1 MRFEKGNK
9 AATKRS
15 KNAVAEIIRQRLET
29 DGEHLTDS
37 QFTTLVTRYNT
48 LSTRKQRRFRKQQT
62 EAKEVSANDYQW
74 LTPEQNEIHRAVMQ
88 IEAEEHAKGIVHRR
102 YSDGSTE

>member
-1 MRFEKGNK
+1 MFTKGNQAGAIRRK
-9 AATKRS
+9 ESIAK
-15 KNAVAEIIRQRLET
+15 IIAQRIEK
-29 DGEHLTDS
+29 DGDS
-37 QFTTLVTRYNT
+37 LSGSQLATLVSGFKT
-48 LSTRKQRRFRKQQT
+48 LTAKRRRRRPKEP
-62 EAKEVSANDYQW
+62 EAKKVNASYQW

>member
-1 MRFEKGNK
+1 MLFAKGNK
-9 AATKRS
+9 AAAKSSRKAIAATI
-15 KNAVAEIIRQRLET
+15 AQRLKT
-29 DGEHLTDS
+29 GGDS
-37 QFTTLVTRYNT
+37 LSDAQFTTLAVKASNLLVKRRRPR
-48 LSTRKQRRFRKQQT
+48 RKDP
-62 EAKEVSANDYQW
+62 EAKKVSANDYQW

>member
-1 MRFEKGNK
+1 MFKKGNQ
-9 AATKRS
+9 AGTKRR
-15 KNAVAEIIRQRLET
+15 KEAMAKMIAQRIEK
-29 DGEHLTDS
+29 DGVNLSGS
-37 QFTTLVTRYNT
+37 QFASLVNGFKALTT
-48 LSTRKQRRFRKQQT
+48 KKRRRRTK
-62 EAKEVSANDYQW
+62 EPKAKEVSANYQW